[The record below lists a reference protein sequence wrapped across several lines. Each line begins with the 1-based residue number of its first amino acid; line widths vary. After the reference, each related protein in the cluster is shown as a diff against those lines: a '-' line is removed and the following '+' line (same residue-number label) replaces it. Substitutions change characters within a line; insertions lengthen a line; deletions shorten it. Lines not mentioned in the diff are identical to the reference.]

1 MWWLLIWAFGAMQ
14 APLAMPSLEACQAAA
29 MHLITAPEIG
39 GAMPAGT
46 LRVQCVQTEKD
57 VEA

>member
-1 MWWLLIWAFGAMQ
+1 MWFLLIWAFGAMQ
-14 APLAMPSLEACQAAA
+14 APLAMPSLEACRAAA

-46 LRVQCVQTEKD
+46 LRVQCVQTKKD